1 MTVKDVVE
9 IHNKNFKDSL
19 ALNLFGK
26 DYDTAVKENKDFVD
40 TLWNK
45 AVKTLTTPMTPHK
58 LLEAYP
64 DEVFGELLNRA
75 SISNACDIINNIS
88 SFIHSELHILQ
99 YVVVEIGD
107 GYFKVK
113 PLGCFEERR
122 YPKLFKFLRNF
133 KFVDYKRFVDY
144 DLMGCSFVGN
154 YR

>member
-9 IHNKNFKDSL
+9 IKNKDFKDSL

-26 DYDTAVKENKDFVD
+26 DYDTAVKENKDFVE
-40 TLWNK
+40 TLWNN
-45 AVKTLTTPMTPHK
+45 AVKTLTSPMTPHK
-58 LLEAYP
+58 LLEVYP

-99 YVVVEIGD
+99 YIVVEIGD

-122 YPKLFKFLRNF
+122 YPELFKFLRDF
-133 KFVDYKRFVDY
+133 KFINYTRNVDY
-144 DLMGCSFVGN
+144 DLMGCHF
-154 YR
+154 